1 MADNQY
7 NKPLVSVVLA
17 TYNGE
22 RFLPKQLESILSQTY
37 KNLEVI
43 AVDDCSTDNTVEILK
58 SFAANDKRIKLVVN
72 DKNVGY
78 VRNFENG
85 LKLST
90 GAFLAPSDQ
99 DDVWQADKIERLLA
113 EIEDNEIVYANSEL
127 IDSDDKSLGKKLSD
141 IKRLLSFDDCLTY
154 AIGNTA
160 PGHGMLIKKELADRC
175 YPFPQ
180 MIPHDYWLGFVATC
194 AKPIKYI
201 DIVLVQYRQHTQ
213 NVFGAVK
220 VAEGKRK
227 KKKFSQQ
234 EKLQQIRQRM
244 RLLYEKC
251 PQELTVQ
258 KEVYRRLNESYQD
271 FSINNNFN
279 RMMLFFQHRDK
290 ILAFKNKP
298 PFRKWLFCFKMF
310 YKIK

>member
-1 MADNQY
+1 MNTLL
-7 NKPLVSVVLA
+7 NNPLVSVVIA

-22 RFLPKQLESILSQTY
+22 RFLAEQLESILDQTY
-37 KNLEVI
+37 TNIEVI
-43 AVDDCSTDNTVEILK
+43 AVDDCSTDNTVAILK
-58 SFAANDKRIKLVVN
+58 KYAAQDSRIKVVIN
-72 DKNVGY
+72 EANIGY
-78 VRNFENG
+78 VRNFEKG
-85 LKLST
+85 LKLAS
-90 GAFLAPSDQ
+90 GDYIAPSDQ
-99 DDVWQADKIERLLA
+99 DDIWKKEKIEVLLG
-113 EIEDNEIVYANSEL
+113 EIDGHDIVYSNSAL
-127 IDSDDKSLGKKLSD
+127 IDSSGQSLHKKLSD

-160 PGHGMLIKKELADRC
+160 AGHAMLIKKELLERC
-175 YPFPQ
+175 YPFPT

-194 AKPIKYI
+194 RQPIKFF
-201 DIVLVQYRQHTQ
+201 DMPLVLYRQHTA

-227 KKKFSQQ
+227 KAKPAKA
-234 EKLQQIRQRM
+234 EKLLQIRERM

-251 PQELTVQ
+251 PNDLVMQ
-258 KEVYRRLNESYQD
+258 KQVYRDLVDSYQD
-271 FSINNNFN
+271 FSLSNNFK
-279 RMMLFFQHRDK
+279 RMMIFFKHRDK

>member
-1 MADNQY
+1 MTALSAY
-7 NKPLVSVVLA
+7 PLISVVIA

-22 RFLPKQLESILSQTY
+22 KYIDKQIESILQQTHP
-37 KNLEVI
+37 NLEIIV
-43 AVDDCSTDNTVEILK
+43 VDDCSTDNTLNILK
-58 SFAANDKRIKLVVN
+58 QYAVKDSRIKIYRN
-72 DKNVGY
+72 DSNLGY
-78 VRNFENG
+78 VKNFEKG
-85 LKLST
+85 LQLAT
-90 GAFLAPSDQ
+90 GDFIAPSDQ
-99 DDVWQADKIERLLA
+99 DDVWLPNKLEVLLNNIDKH
-113 EIEDNEIVYANSEL
+113 DIVYCNSEL
-127 IDSDDKSLGKKLSD
+127 IDSTGNSLHKKLSD

-160 PGHGMLIKKELADRC
+160 AGHAMLIRKALVQKC
-175 YPFPQ
+175 FPFPV

-194 AKPIKYI
+194 SKPLKYI
-201 DIVLVQYRQHTQ
+201 ETPLVLYRQHTQ

-227 KKKFSQQ
+227 KIKPSQQ
-234 EKLQQIRQRM
+234 QKLQQIRERM

-251 PQELTVQ
+251 PADLVKQ
-258 KEVYRRLNESYQD
+258 KNVYYHLNESYKD
-271 FSINNNFN
+271 FSLPNNWK
-279 RMMLFFQHRDK
+279 RMMLFFKHRQK